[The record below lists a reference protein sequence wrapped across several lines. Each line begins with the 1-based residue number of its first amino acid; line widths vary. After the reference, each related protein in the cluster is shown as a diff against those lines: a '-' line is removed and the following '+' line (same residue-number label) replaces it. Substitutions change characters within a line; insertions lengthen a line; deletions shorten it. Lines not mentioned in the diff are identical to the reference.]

1 MEQGTAA
8 DNTGPKSGMRYHA
21 SFLWRFIVFALPFFS
36 AAHKWRNRGW
46 LAVIGSLTV
55 AQVAVQV
62 GLNSWSARLYNA
74 IEGRHL
80 EAFLGLI
87 TEFLLLLMASIL
99 VFSITLYAKRRLE
112 FAWRVWIT
120 KNTLSVWMAQ
130 GRHYQLGLVAG
141 RDGDNPDGRIAE
153 DIRVTTEQAVE
164 LGQAAFYCTLLFGTF
179 VAVLWNLSGVI
190 HLDIGGTVIP
200 IPGFMVFVA
209 LIYSAIGTSLA
220 LWAGFPLVGASNLRQ
235 TVEANF
241 RFGLARSRE
250 YSESIALIS
259 GDADER
265 THLQELLRGVRRGWE
280 RQTYG
285 LVRIIVFTTAYG
297 VLANPFPL
305 LVAAPRYIMG
315 FISLGTLMQMAQ
327 AFSQVTAAL
336 AFPVDNLSGLA
347 LWRASVERVMA
358 LQNALGGLQEKLG
371 ENRIEVKREGNS
383 LQLAGVRVMEHD
395 ATPIMKELMAKIG
408 PGEHVSIEGKT
419 PICHKLI
426 LAIAGLWPWGAGKVT
441 LPEGA
446 TMFIA
451 TDRPYVPVGPLGEAV
466 CYPMTLN
473 ACVPDDINAA
483 LTRAGLGD
491 WAGHL
496 GVVENWETVFSV
508 AQQQRLSFARMLLH
522 RPDWILLSEATNAL
536 DAVGQR
542 EMAELLIKEFPLA
555 TIVAVGRVGLSDGFF
570 QRVLHVEADAAS
582 GGMASAKTSV
592 ATPG

>member
-1 MEQGTAA
+1 MKQDTAA
-8 DNTGPKSGMRYHA
+8 ASTRPKRGMLEHCG
-21 SFLWRFIVFALPFFS
+21 FLWRFVLFALPFWS
-36 AAHKWRNRGW
+36 AEHKWRNRGR
-46 LAVIGSLTV
+46 LALIATLTV

-87 TEFLLLLMASIL
+87 ATFVLLLLASIL
-99 VFSITLYAKRRLE
+99 VFSITLYTKRRLQ

-130 GRHYQLGLVAG
+130 GRHYQLGLIVG
-141 RDGDNPDGRIAE
+141 EHDDNPDGRIAE
-153 DIRVTTEQAVE
+153 DIRVTTESAVE
-164 LGQAAFYCTLLFGTF
+164 LGQALFYCILLFGTF
-179 VAVLWNLSGVI
+179 VAVLWTLSGVI
-190 HLDIGGTVIP
+190 HVEIGGTVIP

-209 LIYSAIGTSLA
+209 LTYSAIGTSLA

-241 RFGLARSRE
+241 RFGLARARE
-250 YSESIALIS
+250 YSESIALIG
-259 GDADER
+259 GDTDER

-315 FISLGTLMQMAQ
+315 LISLGTLMQMAQ

-336 AFPVDNLSGLA
+336 AFPVDNLSGIA

-358 LQNALGGLQEKLG
+358 LQDALGGLQEKLG
-371 ENRIEVKREGNS
+371 ANRIEVEHEGNS
-383 LQLAGVRVMEHD
+383 LQLAGVRVMQHD
-395 ATPIMKELMAKIG
+395 ATPVMKEITAEIG
-408 PGEHVSIEGKT
+408 PGEHVLIEGKT

-426 LAIAGLWPWGAGKVT
+426 LAVAGLWPWGAGKVT
-441 LPEGA
+441 LPAGA
-446 TMFIA
+446 KIFIA

-466 CYPMTLN
+466 CYPMTLG
-473 ACVPDDINAA
+473 ACVPDDINSA
-483 LTRAGLGD
+483 LRRVGLGD

-496 GVVENWETVFSV
+496 GVVDSWEHVLSV

-522 RPDWILLSEATNAL
+522 RPDWIFLSEATNAL
-536 DAVGQR
+536 DAAAQR
-542 EMAELLIKEFPLA
+542 DMAALLAEEFPSA
-555 TIVAVGRVGLSDGFF
+555 TVVAVGQAGLPDGFF
-570 QRVLHVEADAAS
+570 QRVLHVEAETAS
-582 GGMASAKTSV
+582 G
-592 ATPG
+592 

>member
-1 MEQGTAA
+1 MKQDTAA
-8 DNTGPKSGMRYHA
+8 DTNRPKRGVLEHCG
-21 SFLWRFIVFALPFFS
+21 FLWRFVLFALPFWS
-36 AAHKWRNRGW
+36 AEHKWRNRGR
-46 LAVIGSLTV
+46 LAVIATLTV

-80 EAFLGLI
+80 EAFLELI
-87 TEFLLLLMASIL
+87 GTFVLLLLASIF
-99 VFSITLYAKRRLE
+99 VFSITLYTKRRLE

-141 RDGDNPDGRIAE
+141 EQGDNPDGRIAE
-153 DIRVTTEQAVE
+153 DIRVTTESAVE
-164 LGQAAFYCTLLFGTF
+164 LGQALFYCILLFATF
-179 VAVLWNLSGVI
+179 VAVLWTLSGVI
-190 HLDIGGTVIP
+190 HVEIGGTVIP

-241 RFGLARSRE
+241 RFGLARARE
-250 YSESIALIS
+250 YSESIALIG
-259 GDADER
+259 GDTDER

-285 LVRIIVFTTAYG
+285 LVRIIVFTTAYS

-315 FISLGTLMQMAQ
+315 LISLGTLMQMAQ

-336 AFPVDNLSGLA
+336 AFPVDNLSGIA

-358 LQNALGGLQEKLG
+358 LQGALGGLQEKLG
-371 ENRIEVKREGNS
+371 ENRIEVEHEGNS

-395 ATPIMKELMAKIG
+395 GTPVMKEITAEIG
-408 PGEHVSIEGKT
+408 PGEHVLIDGKT

-426 LAIAGLWPWGAGKVT
+426 LAVAGLWPWGAGKMT
-441 LPEGA
+441 LPAGA
-446 TMFIA
+446 NIFIA

-466 CYPMTLN
+466 CYPMTLG
-473 ACVPDDINAA
+473 ACVPDDINSA
-483 LTRAGLGD
+483 LHRVGLGD

-496 GVVENWETVFSV
+496 GVVENWDSVFSV

-522 RPDWILLSEATNAL
+522 RPNWIFLSEATNAL
-536 DAVGQR
+536 DVVGQR
-542 EMAELLIKEFPLA
+542 EMAELLVKEFPSA

-570 QRVLHVEADAAS
+570 QRVLHVEAEAEAAS
-582 GGMASAKTSV
+582 AVIVTQNGAA
-592 ATPG
+592 

>member
-1 MEQGTAA
+1 MTQDTAA
-8 DNTGPKSGMRYHA
+8 GSTRPRRGIRDHCG
-21 SFLWRFIVFALPFFS
+21 FLWRFVLFALPFWS
-36 AAHKWRNRGW
+36 AEHKWRNRGR
-46 LAVIGSLTV
+46 LALIAALTV

-80 EAFLGLI
+80 EAFLQLI
-87 TEFLLLLMASIL
+87 VTFVLLLLASIL
-99 VFSITLYAKRRLE
+99 VFSITLYTKRRLQ

-130 GRHYQLGLVAG
+130 GRHYQLGLIVG
-141 RDGDNPDGRIAE
+141 EHDDNPDGRIAE
-153 DIRVTTEQAVE
+153 DIRVTTESAVD
-164 LGQAAFYCTLLFGTF
+164 LGQALFYCILLFGTF
-179 VAVLWNLSGVI
+179 VAVLWTLSGVI
-190 HLDIGGTVIP
+190 HVEIGGTVIP

-209 LIYSAIGTSLA
+209 LTYSAIGTSLA

-241 RFGLARSRE
+241 RFGLARARE
-250 YSESIALIS
+250 YSESIALIR
-259 GDADER
+259 GDTDER

-315 FISLGTLMQMAQ
+315 LISLGTLMQMAQ

-336 AFPVDNLSGLA
+336 AFPVDNLSGIA

-358 LQNALGGLQEKLG
+358 LQDALGGLQEKLG
-371 ENRIEVKREGNS
+371 ANRIEVRHEGNS
-383 LQLAGVRVMEHD
+383 LHFDGVRVMEHD
-395 ATPIMKELMAKIG
+395 AVPLMHELTAEIG
-408 PGEHVSIEGKT
+408 PGEHVLIEGKT

-426 LAIAGLWPWGAGKVT
+426 LAVAGLWPWGAGKVT
-441 LPEGA
+441 LPAGA
-446 TMFIA
+446 NIFIA

-466 CYPMTLN
+466 CYPMTLGV
-473 ACVPDDINAA
+473 CVPDDINSA
-483 LTRAGLGD
+483 LSRVGLGD

-496 GVVENWETVFSV
+496 GVVENWEAVFSV
-508 AQQQRLSFARMLLH
+508 AQRQRLSFARMLLH
-522 RPDWILLSEATNAL
+522 RPDWIFLAEATNAL
-536 DAVGQR
+536 DAAAQR
-542 EMAELLIKEFPLA
+542 EMAALLVKEFPSA
-555 TIVAVGRVGLSDGFF
+555 AVVAVGPAGMFDGFF
-570 QRVLHVEADAAS
+570 QRVLHVEAETAS
-582 GGMASAKTSV
+582 G
-592 ATPG
+592 

>member
-1 MEQGTAA
+1 MKQDTPA
-8 DNTGPKSGMRYHA
+8 DSTRPKTRLRDHGG
-21 SFLWRFIVFALPFFS
+21 FLWRFVLFALPFWS
-36 AAHKWRNRGW
+36 AEHKWMNRGR
-46 LAVIGSLTV
+46 LALIAALTV

-80 EAFLGLI
+80 EAFLELI
-87 TEFLLLLMASIL
+87 VTFVLLLLASIL
-99 VFSITLYAKRRLE
+99 VFSITLYTKRRLQ

-130 GRHYQLGLVAG
+130 GRHYQLGLIVG
-141 RDGDNPDGRIAE
+141 EHDDNPDGRIAE
-153 DIRVTTEQAVE
+153 DIRVTTESAVD
-164 LGQAAFYCTLLFGTF
+164 LGQALFYCILLFGTF
-179 VAVLWNLSGVI
+179 VAVLWTLSGVI
-190 HLDIGGTVIP
+190 HVEIGGAVIP

-209 LIYSAIGTSLA
+209 LTYSAIGTSLA

-241 RFGLARSRE
+241 RFGLARARE
-250 YSESIALIS
+250 YSESIALIG
-259 GDADER
+259 GDTDER

-315 FISLGTLMQMAQ
+315 LISLGTLMQMAQ

-336 AFPVDNLSGLA
+336 AFPVDNLSGIA

-358 LQNALGGLQEKLG
+358 LQDALGGLQEKLG
-371 ENRIEVKREGNS
+371 ANRIEVRHEGDS
-383 LQLAGVRVMEHD
+383 LHFDGVRVMEHD
-395 ATPIMKELMAKIG
+395 AVPLMHELTAEIG
-408 PGEHVSIEGKT
+408 PGEHVLIEGKT

-426 LAIAGLWPWGAGKVT
+426 LAVAGLWPWGAGKVT
-441 LPEGA
+441 LPAGA
-446 TMFIA
+446 NIFIA

-466 CYPMTLN
+466 CYPMTLGV
-473 ACVPDDINAA
+473 CVPDDINSA
-483 LTRAGLGD
+483 LSRVGLGD

-496 GVVENWETVFSV
+496 GVVENWEAVFSV

-522 RPDWILLSEATNAL
+522 RPDWIFLSEATNAL
-536 DAVGQR
+536 DAVAQR
-542 EMAELLIKEFPLA
+542 EMAELLVKEFPSA
-555 TIVAVGRVGLSDGFF
+555 TVVAAGRVGLFDGFF
-570 QRVLHVEADAAS
+570 QRVLHVEAETAS
-582 GGMASAKTSV
+582 G
-592 ATPG
+592 

>member
-1 MEQGTAA
+1 MTQETTAGSPHPTQGM
-8 DNTGPKSGMRYHA
+8 GP
-21 SFLWRFIVFALPFFS
+21 FLWRFFRFALPFWS
-36 AAHKWRNRGW
+36 AEHKWRNRGW
-46 LAVIGSLTV
+46 LAVIGTLTV

-80 EAFLGLI
+80 DAFLGLI
-87 TEFLLLLMASIL
+87 TEFVLLLLASIL

-141 RDGDNPDGRIAE
+141 EHGDNPDGRIAE

-164 LGQAAFYCTLLFGTF
+164 LGQAAFYCILLFGTF

-190 HLDIGGTVIP
+190 HVEIGGTVIP

-241 RFGLARSRE
+241 RFGLARARE
-250 YSESIALIS
+250 YSESIALIG

-265 THLQELLRGVRRGWE
+265 THLQALLRGVRRGWE

-336 AFPVDNLSGLA
+336 AFPVDNLSGLS

-358 LQNALGGLQEKLG
+358 LQGALGGLQEKLG
-371 ENRIEVKREGNS
+371 ANRIEVERAGNS

-395 ATPIMKELMAKIG
+395 ATPVMKEITAEIQ
-408 PGEHVSIEGKT
+408 PGEHVLIEGKT

-426 LAIAGLWPWGAGKVT
+426 LAVAGLWPWGAGKVT
-441 LPEGA
+441 LPAGA
-446 TMFIA
+446 NTFIA
-451 TDRPYVPVGPLGEAV
+451 TDRPYLPVGPLGEAV

-473 ACVPDDINAA
+473 VCVPDDINSA
-483 LTRAGLGD
+483 LRRVGLGD
-491 WAGHL
+491 WAGKL
-496 GVVENWETVFSV
+496 GVVENWDSVFSV
-508 AQQQRLSFARMLLH
+508 AAQQRLSFARMLLH

-536 DAVGQR
+536 DAAGQR
-542 EMAELLIKEFPLA
+542 EMAELLVKEFPSA
-555 TIVAVGRVGLSDGFF
+555 TVVAVGRVGLSDGFF
-570 QRVLHVEADAAS
+570 QRVLHVEAERAS
-582 GGMASAKTSV
+582 G
-592 ATPG
+592 

>member
-1 MEQGTAA
+1 MKQDTPA
-8 DNTGPKSGMRYHA
+8 DSTRPKRGMLYHCG
-21 SFLWRFIVFALPFFS
+21 FLWRFVLFALPFWS
-36 AAHKWRNRGW
+36 AEHKWRNRGR
-46 LAVIGSLTV
+46 LALIATLTV

-62 GLNSWSARLYNA
+62 GLNSWSARLYNS

-80 EAFLGLI
+80 EAFLELI
-87 TEFLLLLMASIL
+87 VTFVLLLLASIL
-99 VFSITLYAKRRLE
+99 VFSITLYTKRRLQ

-130 GRHYQLGLVAG
+130 GKHYQLGLIAG
-141 RDGDNPDGRIAE
+141 ENGDNPDGRIAE
-153 DIRVTTEQAVE
+153 DIRVTTESAVD
-164 LGQAAFYCTLLFGTF
+164 LGQALFYCILLFATF
-179 VAVLWNLSGVI
+179 VAVLWELSGVI
-190 HLDIGGTVIP
+190 HVDIGGTVIP

-209 LIYSAIGTSLA
+209 LTYSAIGTSLA

-241 RFGLARSRE
+241 RFGLARARE

-259 GDADER
+259 GDTDER

-305 LVAAPRYIMG
+305 LVAAPRYILG
-315 FISLGTLMQMAQ
+315 LISLGTLMQMAQ

-336 AFPVDNLSGLA
+336 AFPVDNLSGIA

-371 ENRIEVKREGNS
+371 ANRIEVRHEGDS
-383 LQLAGVRVMEHD
+383 LHFDGVRVMDHD
-395 ATPIMKELMAKIG
+395 AVPLMHELTAEIG
-408 PGEHVSIEGKT
+408 LGEHVLIEGKT
-419 PICHKLI
+419 PIAHKLI
-426 LAIAGLWPWGAGKVT
+426 LAVAGLWPWGTGKVT
-441 LPEGA
+441 LPAGA
-446 TMFIA
+446 KIFIA

-466 CYPMTLN
+466 CYPMTLGV
-473 ACVPDDINAA
+473 CVPDDINSA
-483 LTRAGLGD
+483 LRRVGLGD

-496 GVVENWETVFSV
+496 GVVENWDSVFSV

-522 RPDWILLSEATNAL
+522 RPDWIFLSDATNAL
-536 DAVGQR
+536 DAVAQR
-542 EMAELLIKEFPLA
+542 EMAELLAKEFPSA
-555 TIVAVGRVGLSDGFF
+555 TVVAVGRAGMFDGFF
-570 QRVLHVEADAAS
+570 QRVLHVEAAAAS
-582 GGMASAKTSV
+582 AVIVTQNGAA
-592 ATPG
+592 

>member
-1 MEQGTAA
+1 MKQDTAA
-8 DNTGPKSGMRYHA
+8 DSTRPKTGMRDHGR
-21 SFLWRFIVFALPFFS
+21 FLWRFVLFALPFWS
-36 AAHKWRNRGW
+36 AEHKWRNRGR
-46 LAVIGSLTV
+46 LAVIAALTV

-87 TEFLLLLMASIL
+87 GTFVLLLLASIL
-99 VFSITLYAKRRLE
+99 VFSITLYTKRRLE

-141 RDGDNPDGRIAE
+141 EHGDNPDGRIAE
-153 DIRVTTEQAVE
+153 DIRVTTESAVE
-164 LGQAAFYCTLLFGTF
+164 LGQALFYCILLFGTF
-179 VAVLWNLSGVI
+179 VAVLWELSGVI
-190 HLDIGGTVIP
+190 HVEIGGTVIP

-209 LIYSAIGTSLA
+209 LTYSAIGTSLA

-241 RFGLARSRE
+241 RFGLARARE
-250 YSESIALIS
+250 YSESIALIG
-259 GDADER
+259 GDTDER
-265 THLQELLRGVRRGWE
+265 TRLQELLRGVRRGWE

-315 FISLGTLMQMAQ
+315 LISLGTLMQMAQ

-336 AFPVDNLSGLA
+336 AFPVDNLSGIA

-358 LQNALGGLQEKLG
+358 LQDALGGLQEKLG
-371 ENRIEVKREGNS
+371 ANRIEVKHEGNS

-395 ATPIMKELMAKIG
+395 ATPVMKEITAEIG
-408 PGEHVSIEGKT
+408 PGEHVLIEGKT

-426 LAIAGLWPWGAGKVT
+426 LAVAGLWPWGAGKVT
-441 LPEGA
+441 LPAGA
-446 TMFIA
+446 NIFIA

-466 CYPMTLN
+466 CYPMTLGV
-473 ACVPDDINAA
+473 CVPDDINSA
-483 LTRAGLGD
+483 LRRVGLGD

-496 GVVENWETVFSV
+496 GAVENWEQVLSV

-522 RPDWILLSEATNAL
+522 RPDWIFLSEATNAL
-536 DAVGQR
+536 DAAGQR
-542 EMAELLIKEFPLA
+542 AMAELLVKEFPSA
-555 TIVAVGRVGLSDGFF
+555 TVVAAGRAGLFDGFF
-570 QRVLHVEADAAS
+570 QRVLHVEAETASRVIVTHNGAA
-582 GGMASAKTSV
+582 
-592 ATPG
+592 